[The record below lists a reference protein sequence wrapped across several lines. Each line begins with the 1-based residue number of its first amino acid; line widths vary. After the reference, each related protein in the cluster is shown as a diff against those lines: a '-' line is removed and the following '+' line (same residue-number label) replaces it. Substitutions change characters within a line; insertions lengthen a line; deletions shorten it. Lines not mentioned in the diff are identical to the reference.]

1 MLPSITCFVLN
12 WNSQVYIGDC
22 LSALLASEY
31 ENAEYIV
38 IDNASTDGSVD
49 FITQKYPSIKV
60 ICNPTNLGFAG
71 GNNVALQELESD
83 FAVLIN
89 PDVIVSPGLI
99 SDLIAPL
106 SADDRIGIAG
116 CKTFYPGSKRIQ
128 HAGGYLEY
136 PRGVPGHI
144 GLEEED
150 AGQYDQI
157 ADVEYVTGAVF
168 AVRRTMLD
176 EIGLFDPEY
185 FLYYEEADLCLRAR
199 NSGYRVIVVP
209 GAGAE
214 HIESAVAN
222 KGSRFFHNQ
231 LHTSR
236 WRYLVKH
243 YPIEGLI
250 TDTFPAEMAWLERL
264 DPEVRSAASTSYR
277 NTILNLPAIFDRRE
291 EESKDKV
298 AENMREAIESGLEEL
313 RILAMNRSRPS
324 PEKMA
329 QLMASANVSE
339 QGFQS
344 YIPLIG
350 PLVAGFRS
358 LWSKIAVQPYG
369 RPLLDQQVTINRDNV
384 RQLEQ
389 LVEKRAE
396 YDQAQ
401 LKRDRHFGGVK
412 TDLSR
417 TMAAVSRLAERA
429 DRLEGE
435 KSDSGDGPA
444 S

>member
-1 MLPSITCFVLN
+1 MLPSATCFVLN
-12 WNSQVYIGDC
+12 WNCRAYIGDS
-22 LSALLASEY
+22 LSALLDSEY

-49 FITQKYPSIKV
+49 FITQQFPKV
-60 ICNPTNLGFAG
+60 KVTCNPTNLGFAG
-71 GNNVALQELESD
+71 GNNVGLQELESD

-89 PDVIVSPGLI
+89 PDVIVSRDLI

-106 SADDRIGIAG
+106 LADDRIGISG

-128 HAGGYLEY
+128 HAGGFLEY
-136 PRGVPGHI
+136 PRAVPGHV
-144 GLEEED
+144 GLDEED
-150 AGQYDQI
+150 VGQFDQLTE
-157 ADVEYVTGAVF
+157 VEYVTGAVF
-168 AVRRTMLD
+168 AARRTMLED
-176 EIGLFDPEY
+176 IGLFDPEY

-199 NSGYRVIVVP
+199 NSGYRVVVVP

-250 TDTFPAEMAWLERL
+250 TDTFPAERTWLERL

-277 NTILNLPAIFDRRE
+277 NTILNLSAIFDRRE
-291 EESKDKV
+291 EESQKIV
-298 AENMREAIESGLEEL
+298 PEYMRGEIESGLEEL
-313 RILAMNRSRPS
+313 RILAMIRSRPS
-324 PEKMA
+324 PEKLA
-329 QLMASANVSE
+329 QLMVSANVSE
-339 QGFQS
+339 QNFHS
-344 YIPLIG
+344 NIPLIG

-369 RPLLDQQVTINRDNV
+369 RALLEQQVTINQDNV
-384 RQLEQ
+384 QQLEQ
-389 LVEKRAE
+389 LIEKRAE

-401 LKRDRHFGGVK
+401 LQRDRHLRGVK

>member
-60 ICNPTNLGFAG
+60 IRNPTNLGFAG

-401 LKRDRHFGGVK
+401 LKRDRHFRGVK

-429 DRLEGE
+429 DRLDRGKER
-435 KSDSGDGPA
+435 
-444 S
+444 

>member
-401 LKRDRHFGGVK
+401 LKRDRHFRGVK